1 MQLGITPNLH
11 YGRTYSTVLKQV
23 VREVLP
29 VNGQPEKHRWWL
41 KPTKQQEEDIAM
53 PKEKCDTCTCYECDC
68 DECTCEC
75 HEETVAEKGN
85 D

>member
-1 MQLGITPNLH
+1 MNLGITPSLH
-11 YGRTYSTVLKQV
+11 YVRTYSTVLKQV

-53 PKEKCDTCTCYECDC
+53 DKQKKDVILVRATNVLVMNV
-68 DECTCEC
+68 
-75 HEETVAEKGN
+75 HVNVMKK
-85 D
+85 